1 LYLIFD
7 IIYFLNHDFFKSFPG
22 ETHMSNKEK
31 AMEVLREHIEEQELE
46 YADNYRVACIND
58 SDMMDEFLESEENG
72 CCGAYKA
79 EVIINNETWIIG
91 CNYGH

>member
-1 LYLIFD
+1 
-7 IIYFLNHDFFKSFPG
+7 
-22 ETHMSNKEK
+22 MSNKEK
-31 AMEVLREHIEEQELE
+31 AMEFLREHIEEQELE